1 MKSSKKIGLLIIGL
15 TYLLSFGLQASL
27 YFLFIQSNPI
37 WLSILL
43 VDVIATFFVY
53 LVGTIF
59 QNATVYDPYWSVE
72 PMFVSLF
79 LVILNKN
86 FSLGS
91 LLTLAIIWIWGLRLT
106 INWIITF
113 KNLTHQDWRYDEL
126 KKKSDKLYFAVNFLG
141 IHLTPTLIV
150 YLAMLP
156 FIYLITNN
164 LAFNPLALIGAF
176 VSIFGIYLEI
186 HSDIAMHHFQK
197 IRQSKGEIINVG
209 LWKHS
214 RHPNYLGEIL
224 FWWGLFFIA
233 VALAPSLYW
242 TGVGAI
248 ANNLMFV
255 FISVPMAENHMATYK
270 NDFATYKKQ
279 TRMLLPIP
287 RKG

>member
-1 MKSSKKIGLLIIGL
+1 
-15 TYLLSFGLQASL
+15 
-27 YFLFIQSNPI
+27 
-37 WLSILL
+37 
-43 VDVIATFFVY
+43 
-53 LVGTIF
+53 
-59 QNATVYDPYWSVE
+59 
-72 PMFVSLF
+72 
-79 LVILNKN
+79 
-86 FSLGS
+86 
-91 LLTLAIIWIWGLRLT
+91 
-106 INWIITF
+106 
-113 KNLTHQDWRYDEL
+113 
-126 KKKSDKLYFAVNFLG
+126 
-141 IHLTPTLIV
+141 
-150 YLAMLP
+150 MLP

-270 NDFATYKKQ
+270 NDFATYKNKPVCCCRYQ
-279 TRMLLPIP
+279 EKADNMLSLEDNKANIIEAF
-287 RKG
+287 KKLLKTKNIEVTLEYSK